1 MTKYID
7 LLGYPVML
15 GIVYV
20 LLGFVNWE
28 KDPGL
33 WDFQFRVIWITWGLA
48 WGWAL
53 SLRIK
58 EK

>member
-33 WDFQFRVIWITWGLA
+33 WDFQFRVICITWGLA